1 VTEVP
6 VFCSECERKGKAV
19 ELCVI
24 REYWYNALMQKCP
37 KEQGQA
43 VTLGG
48 IESGAS
54 RREAES
60 TPTPE
65 NLSADKAV
73 TSTPAQRHTSTRK
86 IRHTQIREKRAII
99 IPKRLLS
106 TLTL

>member
-73 TSTPAQRHTSTRK
+73 TSTPAQEDTTTIQGPVATK
-86 IRHTQIREKRAII
+86 PDAI
-99 IPKRLLS
+99 KAGLCLLMNS
-106 TLTL
+106 ANW